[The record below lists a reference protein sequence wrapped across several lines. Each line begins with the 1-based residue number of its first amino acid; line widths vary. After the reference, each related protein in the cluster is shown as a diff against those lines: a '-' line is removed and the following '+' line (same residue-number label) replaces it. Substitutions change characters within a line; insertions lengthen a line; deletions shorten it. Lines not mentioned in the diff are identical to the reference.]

1 MNEPSESKRSESKRS
16 ATQRI
21 ATYVLIGIV
30 FAAAGLWLGTRHNPP
45 AEPLT
50 TQVPPT
56 PNGQAHGPVNQLFK
70 QTMNDADGK
79 PQALSQWRG
88 KTLILNFWATWC
100 TPCVEEMP
108 ELETLSREHAPHGV
122 QVLGIGIDSPSN
134 IATFRQKVKV
144 TYPLFSAGI
153 SGTDLARDFGN
164 TAGGL
169 PFTVLVGADGQVKK
183 TYLGRL
189 KFEQLKADLAAL

>member
-1 MNEPSESKRSESKRS
+1 MNKRLAS
-16 ATQRI
+16 
-21 ATYVLIGIV
+21 YLLIGIA
-30 FAAAGLWLGTRHNPP
+30 FAAAGLWVGSRHNPAP
-45 AEPLT
+45 EPLT

-56 PNGQAHGPVNQLFK
+56 PTGQPHGPVAQLFQ

-79 PQALSQWRG
+79 PQALSQWQG
-88 KTLILNFWATWC
+88 KTLIINFWATWC

-108 ELETLSREHAPHGV
+108 ELEALSKEHAGHGV

-144 TYPLFSAGI
+144 SYPLFAAGM

-164 TAGGL
+164 KTGGL

-189 KFEQLKADLAAL
+189 KFELLKADLAAL